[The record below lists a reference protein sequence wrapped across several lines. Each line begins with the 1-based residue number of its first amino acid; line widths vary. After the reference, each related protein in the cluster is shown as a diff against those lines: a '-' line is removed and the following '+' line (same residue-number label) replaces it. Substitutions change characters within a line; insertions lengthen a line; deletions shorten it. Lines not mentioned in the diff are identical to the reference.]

1 MESNNPE
8 QEKKNPLNESEEIRK
23 KAREELNRQ
32 LQGLLNNQPIEN
44 PTDENIEDEVNRLM
58 EEVDIYEKNYVPKD
72 LDENEI
78 NELNKFEEDFGQ
90 EDIEDIDEDEINE
103 NEIKENKEKNI
114 INTNIFKI
122 EKNKEDKFKK
132 SKKETVKKKR
142 SNIDMDLDLKDL
154 EDIIKK
160 DYTTKD
166 KNNKKEGNIT
176 EDKEIKDLL
185 DEYDKK
191 LDKELEKEV
200 EKEFKPKI
208 DIKDVK
214 RADLLLKI
222 DPLINEALVQGKIK
236 KDELVLFI
244 DYYEIFSLSNKAKK
258 FTSQQLQAIDELC
271 YKKNNGG
278 NNEEIIDEKNK
289 KKEKYDLNDEN
300 AIDKLT
306 NEIEKGLQ
314 DSEEILMKKL
324 DYEKYKMELSKK
336 KIKNKNIENN
346 IDINNKNTLNKN
358 NNSSN
363 STKTI
368 KTNYTLINNL
378 EENKIIINNEKN
390 RPISGQSDIS
400 SFTQEELNSVPR
412 YSLPGSKK
420 EKIKD
425 KKISN
430 EKNNLNIS
438 SDKTTKTFYQN
449 NINNKSKDN
458 INIANPKP
466 KTPYNIITNGLN
478 NKKANNSNNS
488 SSTSLSIPSGKKT
501 IPPLKKSKNAINLK
515 SKTDQNIDLF
525 DDNANPISM
534 GKYRGARKDLVKL
547 KMGGKSKVHELFIN
561 KPRNMEENEKIK
573 QKFMEFIK
581 EGKEN
586 KKMTDINGNK
596 KSIARKKIED
606 AQNYNKSNK

>member
-1 MESNNPE
+1 MESNISGQNE
-8 QEKKNPLNESEEIRK
+8 KNPLNESEEIRK

-32 LQGLLNNQPIEN
+32 LQGLLNNQQLEN
-44 PTDENIEDEVNRLM
+44 PTEENIEDEVNRLM
-58 EEVDIYEKNYVPKD
+58 EEVDNYEKNYIPKD

-78 NELNKFEEDFGQ
+78 KELNNFEEEFGQ
-90 EDIEDIDEDEINE
+90 EEIEDIDEDEINE
-103 NEIKENKEKNI
+103 NEIKENKEKNV
-114 INTNIFKI
+114 INTNINKT
-122 EKNKEDKFKK
+122 EKNKEEKFKK

-142 SNIDMDLDLKDL
+142 SNIDMDLDLKGL
-154 EDIIKK
+154 EDIIEK
-160 DYTTKD
+160 DYKTKD

-200 EKEFKPKI
+200 EQEFKPKI

-271 YKKNNGG
+271 YKKNNNG
-278 NNEEIIDEKNK
+278 NDKEIIDEKDK

-306 NEIEKGLQ
+306 SEIEKGLQ

-336 KIKNKNIENN
+336 QMKNKKIENK
-346 IDINNKNTLNKN
+346 INNDDKNTLNKN

-368 KTNYTLINNL
+368 KTNYTLNNDL
-378 EENKIIINNEKN
+378 SQNKIITNHEKN

-430 EKNNLNIS
+430 EKNKLNIS
-438 SDKTTKTFYQN
+438 SDKTNKTFYPN
-449 NINNKSKDN
+449 DINNKNKDN
-458 INIANPKP
+458 INIINQKP
-466 KTPYNIITNGLN
+466 KTPYNILTNNIN

-488 SSTSLSIPSGKKT
+488 STTSISIPSGKKT

-525 DDNANPISM
+525 DDNANPISL
-534 GKYRGARKDLVKL
+534 GKYRGARKDMVKL
-547 KMGGKSKVHELFIN
+547 KMGGKSKVHELFVN
-561 KPRNMEENEKIK
+561 KPRNIEENEKIK

-586 KKMTDINGNK
+586 KKYPDANGTK